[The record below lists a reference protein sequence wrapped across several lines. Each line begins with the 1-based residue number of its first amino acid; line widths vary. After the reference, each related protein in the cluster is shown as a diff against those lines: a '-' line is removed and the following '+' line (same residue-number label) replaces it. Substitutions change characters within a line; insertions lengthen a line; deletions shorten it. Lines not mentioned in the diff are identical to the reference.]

1 MDHPAAAQGTPAH
14 RAAHCTAHSEGVLDG
29 ETVGLPA
36 SGHLGRPPAGRV
48 ADSPPDGAPDDTPDL
63 LADSP
68 ADSPSHAQS
77 ISRPRPFAECD
88 PLPQRH
94 PLPQCDPFAQCD
106 PVA

>member
-14 RAAHCTAHSEGVLDG
+14 CAAHSEGVLDG
-29 ETVGLPA
+29 ETAGLPA
-36 SGHLGRPPAGRV
+36 SGHLGRPSAGRV
-48 ADSPPDGAPDDTPDL
+48 ADSPPDNTPDDTPEDTPDL

-88 PLPQRH
+88 PLPQR
-94 PLPQCDPFAQCD
+94 DPFA
-106 PVA
+106 